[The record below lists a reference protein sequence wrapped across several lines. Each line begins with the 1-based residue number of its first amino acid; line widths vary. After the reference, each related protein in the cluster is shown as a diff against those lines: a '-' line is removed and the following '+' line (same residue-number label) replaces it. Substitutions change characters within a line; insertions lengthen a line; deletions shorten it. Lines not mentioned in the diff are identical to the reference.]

1 MPHCYVLT
9 QTGGDSCGRG
19 GFLIHGGS
27 CGADPS
33 EGAMH
38 WIEPIRSSIAL
49 IRVAFPRL
57 HRY

>member
-38 WIEPIRSSIAL
+38 WIEPIRSS
-49 IRVAFPRL
+49 R
-57 HRY
+57 